1 MAVHIPPEFIQELL
15 SRVDIVEVIDQRVPL
30 KKTGKSW
37 VACCPF
43 HDEKTPSF
51 NVSATKQLYYCFG
64 CSQGGD
70 VIKFLIDYD
79 RVTFVEA
86 VEELA
91 QHTGMELVRTQS
103 DKAPIRS
110 STTTQVDLYQLLAQV
125 TRYFQAQFKQSKE
138 AGTAIEYLQQRGI
151 SGEIAKT
158 YQLGFAASGWDNLLK
173 AFPGNAMRDALVA
186 SGMVIHNEQ
195 GRYYDRYRH
204 RIMFPILDRRGRVVG
219 FGGRVIDN
227 EDSPKYLNSPETAIF
242 HKSRE
247 LYGLYQILATRR
259 SPDDLLVVEG
269 YMDVIGLVQHGI
281 DNAVAALGTAI
292 SATHIQLLTRH
303 TRRII
308 FCMDG
313 DTAGRQAAWRALEL
327 ALPIIGDDSQ
337 VRFLF
342 LPQSE
347 DPDSLIRQE
356 GAEAFSARI
365 NKAQSLTNYLFE
377 QLLQTVDIQQMEGKA
392 QLIMQLGR
400 LLKNMTAQAL
410 RQLIIERLAQLVHMP
425 MPRIMALMQTE
436 ADAATTPYHT
446 PKTLT
451 PMRSAIALLIQQPS
465 LARYVDLQTLQIHDA
480 GGELFS
486 EIVTFIQQHP
496 NMNTQGLLHRWQD
509 LPEGRI
515 LLKLATWERAI
526 PDSGIEDE
534 FIAVLQR
541 LGQES
546 LQRQTNELLA
556 KARQQQLTAAQQT
569 QLQQLLR
576 QLKGGGK

>member
-1 MAVHIPPEFIQELL
+1 MAVHISSEFIQELL
-15 SRVDIVEVIDQRVPL
+15 NRVDIVEVIEQRVPL
-30 KKTGKSW
+30 KKAGKSW

-64 CSQGGD
+64 CGAGGD
-70 VIKFLIDYD
+70 VIKFLMDYD

-91 QHTGMELVRTQS
+91 QHTGMELVRTQV
-103 DKAPIRS
+103 DKTPAHS
-110 STTTQVDLYQLLAQV
+110 STSTQIDLYQLLAQV
-125 TRYFQAQFKQSKE
+125 TRYFQAQFKQSRE
-138 AGTAIEYLQQRGI
+138 AATAVEYLQQRGI
-151 SGEIAKT
+151 SGEIAKK

-219 FGGRVIDN
+219 FGGRVIN
-227 EDSPKYLNSPETAIF
+227 SEDSPKYLNSPETAIF

-247 LYGLYQILATRR
+247 LYGLYQILAARR
-259 SPDDLLVVEG
+259 SPEHLLVVEG
-269 YMDVIGLVQHGI
+269 YMDVIGLAQHGI

-292 SATHIQLLTRH
+292 SATHIQLLSRYTRK
-303 TRRII
+303 II

-313 DTAGRQAAWRALEL
+313 DTAGRQAAWRALEV
-327 ALPIIGDDSQ
+327 ALPIISDDIR

-342 LPQSE
+342 LPQGE

-365 NKAQSLTNYLFE
+365 DKAQSLTDYLFE
-377 QLLQTVDIQQMEGKA
+377 QLLQAADIQQMEGKA
-392 QLIMQLGR
+392 QLIIQLGR
-400 LLKNMTAQAL
+400 LVKNMTARTL
-410 RQLIIERLAQLVHMP
+410 KQLIIERLAQLVHMP

-436 ADAATTPYHT
+436 TEAATMSPQTL
-446 PKTLT
+446 KTLT
-451 PMRSAIALLIQQPS
+451 PMRLAMALLIQHPS
-465 LARYVDLQTLQIHDA
+465 LVRYVDLSTAPIHDA

-496 NMNTQGLLHRWQD
+496 NTNTQGILHRWQA

-515 LLKLATWERAI
+515 LLKLATWDLAI
-526 PDSGIEDE
+526 PDSGVEAE
-534 FIAVLQR
+534 FIAVLRR
-541 LGQES
+541 LGQEN
-546 LQRQTNELLA
+546 LQQQANELLA
-556 KARQQQLTAAQQT
+556 KARQQQLTAAQQA

-576 QLKGGGK
+576 QIKGGGK